1 MEERKDG
8 FLKAMNI
15 YLVLEEL
22 TVSKFEENQDEIELM
37 LDWRDRRS
45 AKELIG

>member
-1 MEERKDG
+1 
-8 FLKAMNI
+8 MNI

-37 LDWRDRRS
+37 LDWRDGRS
-45 AKELIG
+45 AEELIG